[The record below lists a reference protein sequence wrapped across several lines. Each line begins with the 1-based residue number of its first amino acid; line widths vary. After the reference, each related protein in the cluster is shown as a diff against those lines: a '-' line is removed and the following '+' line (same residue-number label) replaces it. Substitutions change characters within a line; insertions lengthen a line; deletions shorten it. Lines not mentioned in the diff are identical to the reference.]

1 MCKSIPGLVALLPFP
16 PCCVDK
22 SMFMGHFFLYF
33 QVSEA
38 GIHRPHVSGIHG
50 RDSDGAYSIVLAG
63 GYEDDLVS
71 YSQRPSQKSL

>member
-1 MCKSIPGLVALLPFP
+1 MLQFPTDAAPVSLETIPKIFETVFDLML
-16 PCCVDK
+16 
-22 SMFMGHFFLYF
+22 

-71 YSQRPSQKSL
+71 YSVI

>member
-1 MCKSIPGLVALLPFP
+1 MQKLCLLKFT
-16 PCCVDK
+16 
-22 SMFMGHFFLYF
+22 LYL

-71 YSQRPSQKSL
+71 

>member
-1 MCKSIPGLVALLPFP
+1 MQSLCLLKFT
-16 PCCVDK
+16 
-22 SMFMGHFFLYF
+22 LYF

-71 YSQRPSQKSL
+71 